1 MSLIGIMMKRKILL
15 PLFDLLIFASIWLV
29 LYFSGRHMLFIQEQL
44 QLFQNDWNYVA
55 EVIRNTGGLARV
67 LTEAVVQFF
76 HVSLLGTFLLA
87 LLVMACICFF
97 RGCLR
102 LVLKKKDGIAVLAV
116 APVIPLI
123 YCSIV
128 CQDTFPIAAFAI
140 AAGSSYA
147 VLQASGKSKAAGVVL
162 AAVLSPI
169 VFHLCGPSAMILP
182 LLYCACMLTS
192 DRKALNVVLA
202 FIPLAAYLGY
212 GYVAS
217 RTGMTG
223 SYTELFTHSY
233 PMYEKMDEKSFN
245 VFASVSLYI
254 ALAVAVYVAIA
265 RKLGAGMI
273 VNLSAGVAV
282 ALLAGVFLWASPEKN
297 YAQNVGY
304 KVYSNWAEL
313 HHLYSEGKYED
324 ILERYKKK
332 GPENSVESNYINL
345 SLYKTGRLAHDFFR
359 YQPKWQHFSL
369 RAQWIDM
376 QFPFPFI
383 WVEVC
388 DQMGALSKGQQAA
401 FEGNVMAGHKG
412 SAPLVKYLAESEIT
426 RGNYVSADKYLA
438 YLENTI
444 YYRKWAQ
451 EQRAFLNDEAVAADP
466 HYSSKR
472 ACLYDE
478 ERTLYD
484 MNDLWL
490 LTEISK
496 RSMKHYSSFEYTGV
510 MTLAAGE
517 LETFINF
524 ILEMSATSNVLLPLP
539 PIFQDAMIMAF
550 HNKPE
555 VMKLYRI
562 DPKRVTEYREYSAAL
577 TGKMENKVAANSIIS
592 KNHYSLW
599 NYMTMLANSSRG
611 NTSNKR

>member
-15 PLFDLLIFASIWLV
+15 PLFDLLIFASVWLV

-55 EVIRNTGGLARV
+55 EVIRNTGGLACV

-76 HVSLLGTFLLA
+76 HVSLLGTFLLS
-87 LLVMACICFF
+87 LLVMACICLF

-102 LVLKKKDGIAVLAV
+102 QLLDKREGIAVLAV

-123 YCSIV
+123 YCTIV

-140 AAGSSYA
+140 AAGSAYA
-147 VLQASGKSKAAGVVL
+147 LLQTARRNKAAGAVL
-162 AAVLSPI
+162 ATVLSP
-169 VFHLCGPSAMILP
+169 VAFHLCGSSALIVP
-182 LLYCACMLTS
+182 LIYCASMLTS
-192 DRKALNVVLA
+192 AKKVVNMALA
-202 FIPLAAYLGY
+202 CMPLAAYLIY

-217 RTGMTG
+217 RTGMIG
-223 SYTELFTHSY
+223 SYAELFSRSY
-233 PMYEKMDEKSFN
+233 PMYEKMEDETINIFGT
-245 VFASVSLYI
+245 APIYI
-254 ALAVAVYVAIA
+254 AAAAAVYAAVS
-265 RKLGAGMI
+265 RKVSAGVI
-273 VNLSAGVAV
+273 VNVSAGVAL
-282 ALLAGVFLWASPEKN
+282 ALFAGILLWASPEKC
-297 YAQNVGY
+297 YAQNVDY

-313 HHLYSEGKYED
+313 HHLYTEGKYDD

-345 SLYKTGRLAHDFFR
+345 SLYKIGRLTHDFFR
-359 YQPKWQHFSL
+359 YQPKWQHYSL

-388 DQMGALSKGQQAA
+388 DEMGALSKGQQAA

-412 SAPLVKYLAESEIT
+412 SAPFVKYLAESEIT
-426 RGNYVSADKYLA
+426 RGNYISADKYLS
-438 YLENTI
+438 YLENTV

-490 LTEISK
+490 MTEISK
-496 RSMKHYSSFEYTGV
+496 RTMAHYSTFEYTGI

-524 ILEMSATSNVLLPLP
+524 ILEISSPGNILIPLP

-550 HNKPE
+550 HNNPD

-562 DPKRVTEYREYSAAL
+562 DPKRVTEYKEYSAAL
-577 TGKMENKVAANSIIS
+577 TGKIENKVTANSIIS
-592 KNHYSLW
+592 KNQYSLW
-599 NYMTMLANSSRG
+599 NYMTMLANSRRG
-611 NTSNKR
+611 NAANKR